1 MQDGGDRRAAGRG
14 EVGRSSG
21 WKLCAERKTRSSIVS
36 RVVPLCESAR
46 AEALFCVAQHWA
58 RDWRALALTQERK
71 NVSLRLPDRAVSQ
84 CATLH
89 SSALLARRCGG
100 HGRRCGSRSLGLPP
114 PHGSL
119 SAPCVRLVRRC
130 PLAALRKAARS
141 RGEGGILSLSIVQ
154 RSCECSTAPVLWCE
168 SLMGGN
174 LLLHRHAQP
183 ALPLGAEACCWAIG
197 ASFSTLSLASCSICR
212 NTSMARGIWYTA
224 RVVTQP
230 RRTGG
235 AVREARAIS
244 YF

>member
-1 MQDGGDRRAAGRG
+1 
-14 EVGRSSG
+14 
-21 WKLCAERKTRSSIVS
+21 VS